1 MQKYIPRRLANAING
16 VMPYYQVIVV
26 TGPRQSGKST
36 LCRHLFSDYPYYNLE
51 DLSLRDRAKED
62 PKGFLQSVGD
72 CCIIDE
78 VQNLPELLSY
88 IQVMVDANP
97 GLRFVL
103 TGSSNFSLMQSVTQS
118 LAGRAAVFT
127 LLPFS
132 MRELGQYAKDTSIND
147 IMFNGFYPAI
157 FSKKTPPTIFYGNY
171 NTTYVERD
179 VRQLIELKN
188 QDRFIK
194 FLRLCALRIG
204 TELNMADMAKSVGVS
219 APTISEWLSILKA
232 SYIVFTMQ
240 PYYANIQKRLTKT
253 PKLYFYDT
261 GLAAYLM
268 GLTAPEQLDLVAVK
282 GALFEN
288 TAILELMKGALND
301 GKSANLMFYRE
312 NSGKEVDIVDDHGLF
327 IDIYEVKSSSTFKA
341 EYTANLNYLKTLLP
355 DNVRQATVIYNG
367 DSQPPSIL
375 NIRDL

>member
-1 MQKYIPRRLANAING
+1 
-16 VMPYYQVIVV
+16 MPFYQVIVV

-36 LCRHLFSDYPYYNLE
+36 LCRHLFANYPYYNLE
-51 DLSLRDRAKED
+51 DLSLKDRASED
-62 PKGFLQSVGD
+62 PKGFLESVGE

-97 GLRFVL
+97 NMRFVL

-127 LLPFS
+127 LLPLS
-132 MRELGQYAKDTSIND
+132 MKEIGDYTKVTSINE

-157 FSKKTPPTIFYGNY
+157 FSKKIPPTIFYGNY

-194 FLRLCALRIG
+194 FLKLCALRIG

-232 SYIVFTMQ
+232 SYIVFTLS

-268 GLTAPEQLDLVAVK
+268 GVTEAEQLDLGTVK

-288 TAILELMKGALND
+288 TAILELMKAALND
-301 GKSANLMFYRE
+301 GKNANLMFYRE
-312 NSGKEVDIVDDHGLF
+312 SSGKEVDIVDDHGLF
-327 IDIYEVKSSSTFKA
+327 IDLYEVKSSSTFKA
-341 EYTANLNYLKTLLP
+341 EYNANLKHLKALLP
-355 DNVRQATVIYNG
+355 DTVRQAAVIYNG
-367 DSQPPSIL
+367 ESQPPAIL